1 MTLAIGGA
9 LFIGSLARV
18 WREDPGFSARDAA
31 TFRVS
36 FGPTASVDRAMAL
49 ADEIRRLP
57 GVRAAAAFSTPFLQR
72 AWMGTPFERPAGR
85 DDPPGLGAD
94 AVRIGPGFFD
104 AARVRLLA
112 GRYPTDDEL
121 RHNAPVVVVSQA
133 IASAY
138 WPDRPAVGA
147 TLLREGSPPRPYTV
161 IGVVADTRMKAL
173 DSPPAGEIYESAQAL
188 TSMQTM
194 MYFVSLSGDPGAGLA
209 EIVAVIQRQHPELA
223 ASRSQLVEDGLGE
236 SIRRRRFL
244 SLLFGA
250 FGVSA
255 LAIVG
260 VGILGL
266 MAMRSARRTRELGIR
281 IAIGATPQSV
291 IALLLREQMTGVLAG
306 LAAGALVAAW
316 AVRTLRQ
323 NIYGSDIYDPAA
335 WAAAIAALL
344 VIATIGALIPA
355 RRASR
360 VDPVTA
366 LRVD

>member
-1 MTLAIGGA
+1 
-9 LFIGSLARV
+9 
-18 WREDPGFSARDAA
+18 
-31 TFRVS
+31 
-36 FGPTASVDRAMAL
+36 
-49 ADEIRRLP
+49 
-57 GVRAAAAFSTPFLQR
+57 
-72 AWMGTPFERPAGR
+72 
-85 DDPPGLGAD
+85 
-94 AVRIGPGFFD
+94 
-104 AARVRLLA
+104 
-112 GRYPTDDEL
+112 
-121 RHNAPVVVVSQA
+121 
-133 IASAY
+133 
-138 WPDRPAVGA
+138 
-147 TLLREGSPPRPYTV
+147 
-161 IGVVADTRMKAL
+161 MKAL

-194 MYFVSLSGDPGAGLA
+194 TYFVSLSGDPGAGLA

-223 ASRSQLVEDGLGE
+223 ASRSQLVEDALGE

-281 IAIGATPQSV
+281 IAIGATRQSV

-306 LAAGALVAAW
+306 LAAGALVASW